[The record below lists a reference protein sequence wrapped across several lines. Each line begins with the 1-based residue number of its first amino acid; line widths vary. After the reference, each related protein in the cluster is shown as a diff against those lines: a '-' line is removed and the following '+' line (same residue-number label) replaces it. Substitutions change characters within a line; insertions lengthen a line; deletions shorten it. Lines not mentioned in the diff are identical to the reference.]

1 LVVTCPNCHQLV
13 KSTDGFCESC
23 GFKIDNISSSSPP
36 LPTSQKPSQEAPLP
50 PLSAGNIK
58 KVCKNQKCTNYNA
71 EYRPDENFCGLCGS
85 ELALEGP
92 PPPQQQQ
99 GEKEKE
105 EQQQQQQQQKTPDLQ
120 MKRGFLV
127 MPDNRSQIEIT
138 PSQTPIGRIH
148 LTKYSSEGNLNH
160 ISREHITV
168 FKEGEKYFVQDGKTI
183 VQEKPSK
190 NKTWLISTGQ
200 QKEEITEKG
209 RRELKDG
216 DQISIADVVTLSF
229 TLK

>member
-1 LVVTCPNCHQLV
+1 MVITCPNCHQLV

-23 GFKIDNISSSSPP
+23 GFKINNISSSSPP
-36 LPTSQKPSQEAPLP
+36 PPTSQKPSQEGPLP

-71 EYRPDENFCGLCGS
+71 EYRPDENFCGVCGS

-92 PPPQQQQ
+92 SQ
-99 GEKEKE
+99 GAGGERGGAAATGQEKP
-105 EQQQQQQQQKTPDLQ
+105 PDLQ
-120 MKRGFLV
+120 KKRGFLV
-127 MPDNRSQIEIT
+127 MPDNRSQIEVT
-138 PSQTPIGRIH
+138 STQTPIGRIQ

-190 NKTWLISTGQ
+190 NKTWLISAGE

-216 DQISIADVVTLSF
+216 DQISIADAVTLSF